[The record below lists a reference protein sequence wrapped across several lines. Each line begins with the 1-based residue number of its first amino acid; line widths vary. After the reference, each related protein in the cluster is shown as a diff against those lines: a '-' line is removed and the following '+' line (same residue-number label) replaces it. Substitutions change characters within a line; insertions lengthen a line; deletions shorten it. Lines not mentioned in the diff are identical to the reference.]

1 MMMVRTGN
9 EQEEAY
15 YNELVDNG
23 IVKKM
28 QEVLGKADELVGL
41 TSIHLELKNMLAD
54 KEKMYRRIE
63 YMIRM
68 VRARMDTLQQEKRS
82 KVMVERGYYLEGE
95 I

>member
-9 EQEEAY
+9 EQEEEY

>member
-9 EQEEAY
+9 EQEEEY

-41 TSIHLELKNMLAD
+41 TSIHLELKTMLAD

-68 VRARMDTLQQEKRS
+68 VRTRMDTLQQEKRS